1 MGNLSK
7 YIALTAF
14 ALPLTSLAQT
24 VIGFE
29 DNKQFK
35 SIGVYDSWAHSPFRT
50 GELKGNVQ
58 IVDNDQLNAPDAE
71 SGVTPNATTKLLAFQ
86 RSRFA
91 SNRYGARID
100 LNNPIQLTPKKQFV
114 HVMIYKEK
122 AGRVMLIGLGKRP
135 ERAGQK
141 ETEQFCVLSNKT
153 ITPGKWQ
160 DAVFTINGAEGVEV
174 NSLVVVPDCESTH
187 NLQADFAAYIDEI
200 EVSASAAS
208 RIVYGIYP
216 INVSKTTQQTRTD
229 RYTSSIALSSPSGG
243 NQNIEVNQLTTK
255 RLYTESFQKGFCVKA
270 GETVSP
276 SVNYTP
282 GTWMHSYIYID
293 KGNDGRFD
301 IEVAD
306 DGTLPE
312 TSDLVSYSYYD
323 GKNSLGASA
332 NAGSAIQPP
341 SFTVPSSLKPGFY
354 RMRYKVDWDCT
365 DAGGNDTPGNL
376 IASNGGAIV
385 DTRLNVHAD
394 SVTIYRAT
402 GANGGGLN
410 GDILKAD
417 GSDFTTE
424 EIPFG
429 KPYAIKAEPA
439 PGFVLSHVVLRHGYD
454 LEGDSLVNE
463 TPQYEDVVIPAY
475 LFKNG
480 VYTIP
485 GEYID
490 GSVRLIPYFS
500 SRNSSYVTDDDYGT
514 HFDKATTTVTR
525 TDRRLTTLKFVAMK
539 GGTTSVGLG
548 TSGTNLVY
556 RNMLHKEVSV
566 EPGDEVKTTVTYRG
580 KSMQAYLYI
589 DFNQD
594 GQFEV
599 ALNPDGTP
607 TAASELVAF
616 NYYNGRN
623 SAGEEITKEVTD
635 VAINTVPAF
644 KISDLLPA
652 GVYRAR
658 LKVDFNNVDPA
669 GQWKAG
675 GENNIDANGG
685 NVVDFLLNV
694 HNSTHTL
701 TVNTTNG
708 SIHGSGTAGLPAEVK
723 PFTQLAVR
731 AVPVA
736 DGYKAA
742 GLVVRHGHNLNGPQ
756 YIRGNR
762 QWSEY
767 VRTSYSNYT
776 IPKDSVDGDV
786 VLTANFEPTAS
797 ARYELVFSDEFNS
810 ADGTQPDETKWRRCS
825 REHPTWKRFM
835 STTEEEHVLTGYIK
849 DGKFVARC
857 VPNPYKQADPVD
869 MISGGIE
876 SSGKFAVRYGK
887 IEARILTGGHT
898 GNFPA
903 FWMMPQDNSL
913 GWPYAGEIDIWEQ
926 INSEN
931 VSYHTIHSR
940 WANTTADGKL
950 CQGQGG
956 NPQKSGSVKNVTTG
970 NYHTFTLE
978 WTEKLLT
985 WYVDGVRAFSYARS
999 SNENDLSL
1007 GQWPFDKPFYL
1018 ILNQSVGNGSWAA
1031 NCDTNHEYET
1041 RFDWV
1046 RVYQTK
1052 DQIAT
1057 GIAPVP
1063 EESLLKV
1070 SVAPGQVMVSAAK
1083 ALHVSIYDLYGR
1095 CVSAEKVSGNKAYAL
1110 KHGIYFVNDIKVLVP

>member
-1 MGNLSK
+1 MRNLSK

-14 ALPLTSLAQT
+14 ALPLTQQAQT

-29 DNKQFK
+29 DNSQFK

-50 GELKGNVQ
+50 GALQGNVQ
-58 IVDNDQLNAPDAE
+58 IVDNDQLNTADAE
-71 SGVTPNATTKLLAFQ
+71 TGIAPNATAKLLAFQ

-91 SNRYGARID
+91 GNLYGARID
-100 LNNPIQLTPKKQFV
+100 LNAPIKLTPKKQFV
-114 HVMIYKEK
+114 HVMLYKEK

-141 ETEQFCVLSNKT
+141 ETEQFCVLSSKT

-160 DAVFTINGAEGVEV
+160 DAVFAINGAEGAEV
-174 NSLVVVPDCESTH
+174 SALVVVPDCESTH

-200 EVSASAAS
+200 EVSTSSSS

-216 INVSKTTQQTRTD
+216 INVAKTTQQTRTD
-229 RYTSSIALSSPSGG
+229 RYTNSIALSCASAGT
-243 NQNIEVNQLTTK
+243 QTIAVNQLTTK
-255 RLYTESFQKGFCVKA
+255 KLYTEAFSEGFNVKP
-270 GETVSP
+270 GETVTP
-276 SVNYTP
+276 TVNYTP
-282 GTWMHSYIYID
+282 GTWMHSYVYLD

-301 IEVAD
+301 VEVAD

-312 TSDLVSYSYYD
+312 TSDLVAYSYYD

-341 SFTVPSSLKPGFY
+341 SFTIPANLQPGFY
-354 RMRYKVDWDCT
+354 RMRYKVDWDCI

-376 IASNGGAIV
+376 IAANGGVIV
-385 DTRLNVHAD
+385 DTRLNVHTD
-394 SVTIYRAT
+394 NVTIYRAT

-417 GSDFTTE
+417 GTDFTTE

-429 KPYAIKAEPA
+429 KPYTIKAEPA
-439 PGFVLSHVVLRHGYD
+439 PGFVLSHVVLRHGYG

-463 TPQYEDVVIPAY
+463 TPQYEDVVIPAF
-475 LFKNG
+475 LFNDG
-480 VYTIP
+480 TYTIP
-485 GEYID
+485 GKYID

-500 SRNSSYVTDDDYGT
+500 SRNTSYVTEDDYGT
-514 HFDKATTTVTR
+514 HFDKASTAVTR
-525 TDRRLTTLKFVAMK
+525 TDRRLTAVKFVATK
-539 GGTTSVGLG
+539 GGTSSIGLG
-548 TSGTNLVY
+548 TSGTNMVY
-556 RNMLHKEVSV
+556 RSMLNKEVSV
-566 EPGDEVKTTVTYRG
+566 EPGDAVKTTITYRG

-594 GQFEV
+594 GQFDV
-599 ALNPDGTP
+599 ALNADGTP
-607 TAASELVAF
+607 TSASELVAF

-623 SAGEEITKEVTD
+623 SAGKEITTDIAD
-635 VAINTVPAF
+635 VAINSVPAF
-644 KISDLLPA
+644 TIPAMLPT

-658 LKVDFNNVDPA
+658 LKVDYNNIDPA
-669 GQWKAG
+669 GQWTAG
-675 GENNIDANGG
+675 SESNIDANGG

-694 HNSTHTL
+694 HNDSHKL

-708 SIHGSGTAGLPAEVK
+708 SIHGAGTTGLPTEIK
-723 PFTQLAVR
+723 PFTSLTVR
-731 AVPVA
+731 AIPTST
-736 DGYKAA
+736 GYATS

-767 VRTSYSNYT
+767 VRTSVSNYA
-776 IPKDSVDGDV
+776 IPKDSINGDLM
-786 VLTANFEPTAS
+786 LTADFEPTSS
-797 ARYELVFSDEFNS
+797 ANYELVFSDEFNGENGS
-810 ADGTQPDETKWRRCS
+810 MPAENKWKRCT
-825 REHPTWKRFM
+825 RQNPTWKRFL
-835 STTEEEHVLTGYIK
+835 SKNQQEHELTGFLN
-849 DGKFVARC
+849 DGQFVARC
-857 VPNPYKQADPVD
+857 LPNPYKTTDNVD

-876 SSGKFAVRYGK
+876 SSGLFSVRYGK
-887 IEARILTGGHT
+887 IEARILTNGHT

-926 INSEN
+926 INNEN
-931 VSYHTIHSR
+931 ISYHTIHSR
-940 WANTTADGKL
+940 WANGTGDGKL
-950 CQGQGG
+950 CQGQSN
-956 NPQKSGSVKNVTTG
+956 NPQKSGSVSNVTTG
-970 NYHTFTLE
+970 NYHTFTLQWDE
-978 WTEKLLT
+978 NLLT
-985 WYVDGVRAFSYARS
+985 WYVDGIKAFSYAKS
-999 SNENDLSL
+999 TNENNLSL
-1007 GQWPFDKPFYL
+1007 GQWPFDKPFYI

-1031 NCDTNHEYET
+1031 NCDTNHVYET

-1057 GIAPVP
+1057 GIVNVP
-1063 EESLLKV
+1063 EESLLNV
-1070 SVAPGQVMVSAAK
+1070 SVSQGQLQVS
-1083 ALHVSIYDLYGR
+1083 VSKPMKVAIYDLYGR
-1095 CVSAEKVSGNKAYAL
+1095 CMSAEKVKDQKSYTL
-1110 KHGIYFVNDIKVLVP
+1110 SHGIYFVNNTKVLVP